1 MSRWVGLV
9 GIGLLVA
16 VVALVVVRP
25 GAPPSDAQRTE
36 AIAAELRCPDCAGLS
51 VADSHTAAAVEIRR
65 QIAELVEEGAT
76 DEAIRSHFVARYG
89 QWILLQPSTPA
100 YWVIP
105 LALAVVAI
113 LVLGV
118 WLVRRRDGDA
128 EAPPT
133 GEPDEQLR
141 QQLREDVEA
150 LDA

>member
-16 VVALVVVRP
+16 VVALVVLRP
-25 GAPPSDAQRTE
+25 GAPPTDAQRAD

-65 QIAELVEEGAT
+65 QIAELVEAGQT
-76 DEAIRSHFVARYG
+76 DEAVRARFVARYG
-89 QWILLQPSTPA
+89 EWILLQPSTPV

-105 LALAVVAI
+105 LALAMAAI
-113 LVLGV
+113 LALGV
-118 WLVRRRDGDA
+118 WLVRRRDGGVEVQPA
-128 EAPPT
+128 A
-133 GEPDEQLR
+133 EPDEQLR